1 MRVRHEP
8 AGWSCP
14 FCNLLAGITNADS
27 AADDIVASE
36 GLVFAR
42 IGPKWW
48 PANPGAVLVVPT
60 AHHENL
66 YGLPSEVRVTQ
77 QRRTAAAD
85 ELLERCLHGLPLAGG
100 AGPCTGTSTPRRIDT
115 PDVLHRRPTD
125 SGGRPGRFARMGWL
139 SRTFGSGDDTPA
151 SAPGNP
157 PANPDASAPQSG
169 PPVPVAPQLVAP
181 LPVADAP
188 SGTPTP
194 TPSGRYGPLV
204 SVTHFDTAPPELEWQ
219 LPLNGELYRLMPGS
233 DRPDYSLFV
242 LERPVHFYPADGF
255 DLGRVEA
262 EQRVEDR
269 KGRPMVRVHALLLCA
284 RFVGQQLHPGM
295 KDLAVN
301 LAYVIDN
308 SLARDAEVDF
318 GKIEFAAIGFL
329 SEGHTPRPGADNPA
343 DTPADT
349 AAEGPA
355 DATPGTTAAY
365 AADPAQPHTAA
376 DATGGEEGSPAN
388 GGGVDA
394 GAVAGVLDEVAA
406 VLRQGIEAQ
415 RGVPVQR
422 MTAALTV
429 DAAHR
434 LTGLSGNADGQ
445 APVPTPETFAR
456 LADVLARLGAAG
468 GQGDAGVASF
478 TVRVDGDSVSHEVT
492 ATH

>member
-1 MRVRHEP
+1 
-8 AGWSCP
+8 
-14 FCNLLAGITNADS
+14 
-27 AADDIVASE
+27 
-36 GLVFAR
+36 
-42 IGPKWW
+42 
-48 PANPGAVLVVPT
+48 
-60 AHHENL
+60 
-66 YGLPSEVRVTQ
+66 
-77 QRRTAAAD
+77 
-85 ELLERCLHGLPLAGG
+85 
-100 AGPCTGTSTPRRIDT
+100 
-115 PDVLHRRPTD
+115 
-125 SGGRPGRFARMGWL
+125 MGWL
-139 SRTFGSGDDTPA
+139 SRTFSSGDDTPA
-151 SAPGNP
+151 SAPGMP
-157 PANPDASAPQSG
+157 TAQQDAAEATSG
-169 PPVPVAPQLVAP
+169 PPVPVAPPPVSDAP
-181 LPVADAP
+181 SAAPSELPSDPATPSDADAP
-188 SGTPTP
+188 SSSSSTK
-194 TPSGRYGPLV
+194 SGRYGPLV
-204 SVTHFDTAPPELEWQ
+204 TVTHFDTAPPELEWQ

-262 EQRVEDR
+262 DQRVEDR

-329 SEGHTPRPGADNPA
+329 SEGHSPRPGSDSPA
-343 DTPADT
+343 DVPARTP
-349 AAEGPA
+349 E
-355 DATPGTTAAY
+355 
-365 AADPAQPHTAA
+365 ADPAQSHTAA
-376 DATGGEEGSPAN
+376 DATVAEATAPVAEGGA
-388 GGGVDA
+388 DA

-415 RGVPVQR
+415 RGVPVRR

-429 DAAHR
+429 DADHR

-456 LADVLARLGAAG
+456 LADVLSRLGGPG
-468 GQGDAGVASF
+468 GPGGESAAGVAAF
-478 TVRVDGDSVSHEVT
+478 TVRVDGDTVSHEVT